1 MHSAVYEGTSN
12 HVSIEAPYTDIS
24 KGAIAAHGKRLGI
37 DYSETWSC
45 YEGGDVQCG
54 TCATCIERR
63 EAMQEA
69 GIIDPTIYKEN
80 A

>member
-1 MHSAVYEGTSN
+1 MASDW
-12 HVSIEAPYTDIS
+12 VSIIQS
-24 KGAIAAHGKRLGI
+24 
-37 DYSETWSC
+37 